1 MRQSSKKRVYEINGL
16 RNIGARPLV
25 LKEVDYMEIRK
36 LANEMV
42 DTLREGVWNN
52 IDQEVTNERWNN
64 IGYAAQ
70 AMVELELAEQQIL
83 KMLIK
88 YWDLRPSEAKDV
100 LQFAMD
106 TTVDATK

>member
-52 IDQEVTNERWNN
+52 ID
-64 IGYAAQ
+64 
-70 AMVELELAEQQIL
+70 
-83 KMLIK
+83 
-88 YWDLRPSEAKDV
+88 
-100 LQFAMD
+100 
-106 TTVDATK
+106 

>member
-1 MRQSSKKRVYEINGL
+1 
-16 RNIGARPLV
+16 
-25 LKEVDYMEIRK
+25 MEIRK

-42 DTLREGVWNN
+42 DTLREGVWNK

-70 AMVELELAEQQIL
+70 AMVESELAEQQIL

-88 YWDLRPSEAKDV
+88 YWDL
-100 LQFAMD
+100 
-106 TTVDATK
+106 

>member
-52 IDQEVTNERWNN
+52 I
-64 IGYAAQ
+64 GYAAQ

>member
-1 MRQSSKKRVYEINGL
+1 
-16 RNIGARPLV
+16 
-25 LKEVDYMEIRK
+25 MEIRK

-42 DTLREGVWNN
+42 DTLRESVWNK

-70 AMVELELAEQQIL
+70 AMVESEVPEQQIL
-83 KMLIK
+83 NMLIK

-100 LQFAMD
+100 LQFA
-106 TTVDATK
+106 KENNFEE

>member
-1 MRQSSKKRVYEINGL
+1 
-16 RNIGARPLV
+16 
-25 LKEVDYMEIRK
+25 MEIRK

-42 DTLREGVWNN
+42 DTLREGVWNK

-70 AMVELELAEQQIL
+70 AMVESEL
-83 KMLIK
+83 LIK

-100 LQFAMD
+100 LNFA
-106 TTVDATK
+106 KNNKFEE

>member
-1 MRQSSKKRVYEINGL
+1 
-16 RNIGARPLV
+16 
-25 LKEVDYMEIRK
+25 MEIRK

-42 DTLREGVWNN
+42 DTLREGVWNK

-70 AMVELELAEQQIL
+70 AMVESELEEQQIL

-88 YWDLRPSEAKDV
+88 YWDLRPSEAKGCIE
-100 LQFAMD
+100 LCKEQ
-106 TTVDATK
+106 

>member
-1 MRQSSKKRVYEINGL
+1 MG
-16 RNIGARPLV
+16 
-25 LKEVDYMEIRK
+25 IRK

-42 DTLREGVWNN
+42 DTLREGVWNK

-70 AMVELELAEQQIL
+70 AMVESELEEQQIL

-88 YWDLRPSEAKDV
+88 YWDLRQV
-100 LQFAMD
+100 RQRMYWTLQKNNKFEMNNWNI
-106 TTVDATK
+106 VMILCLS

>member
-1 MRQSSKKRVYEINGL
+1 
-16 RNIGARPLV
+16 
-25 LKEVDYMEIRK
+25 MEIRK

-42 DTLREGVWNN
+42 DTLREGVRNK

-64 IGYAAQ
+64 IGYATQ
-70 AMVELELAEQQIL
+70 AMVESELEERQIL

-100 LQFAMD
+100 LNFA
-106 TTVDATK
+106 KNNKFEE

>member
-1 MRQSSKKRVYEINGL
+1 
-16 RNIGARPLV
+16 
-25 LKEVDYMEIRK
+25 MEIRK

-42 DTLREGVWNN
+42 DTLREGVWNK

-70 AMVELELAEQQIL
+70 AMVESELAEQQIL

-88 YWDLRPSEAKDV
+88 LFKLKTCLIS
-100 LQFAMD
+100 
-106 TTVDATK
+106 

>member
-1 MRQSSKKRVYEINGL
+1 
-16 RNIGARPLV
+16 
-25 LKEVDYMEIRK
+25 MEIRK

-42 DTLREGVWNN
+42 DTLREGVWNK

-70 AMVELELAEQQIL
+70 AMVESELAEQQIL

-88 YWDLRPSEAKDV
+88 YLDLRPSEAKDV